1 MVDVGE
7 LKEKFL
13 NLEFDTKPFDIDVE
27 KVAAAAKAAGE
38 TLPKFTDPGDP
49 DFQILPAFLASFG
62 SGRRLPIDFPSLGG
76 ISMDGGKAVTSL
88 KPVRKGTRLT
98 GRTHL
103 HEIYDKTG
111 RSGQMVFIVART
123 ELYDEAGE
131 HYATLDARQVIR
143 EMPDR

>member
-1 MVDVGE
+1 MVDVEE
-7 LKEKFL
+7 LRRRFL
-13 NLEFDTKPFDIDVE
+13 DLEFDTKRFEIDAH

-38 TLPKFTDPGDP
+38 ALPEFTDPDHP
-49 DFQILPAFLASFG
+49 DFQVMPAFLASFG

-76 ISMDGGKAVTSL
+76 ISMDGGKAVTSHR
-88 KPVRKGTRLT
+88 PVRRGTELT

-103 HEIYDKTG
+103 HDIYDKSG

-123 ELYDEAGE
+123 ELYDPEGA
-131 HYATLDARQVIR
+131 HYATLDSRQVIR